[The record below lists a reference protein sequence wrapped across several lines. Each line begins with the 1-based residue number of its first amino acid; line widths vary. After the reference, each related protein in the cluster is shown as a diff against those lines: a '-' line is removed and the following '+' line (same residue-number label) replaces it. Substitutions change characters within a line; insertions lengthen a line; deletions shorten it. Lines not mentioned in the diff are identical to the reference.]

1 MTQSSFTEPT
11 YSQADLYVASLVA
24 SLKSGTQWFYW
35 IAALSL
41 VNSLIVTFGGS
52 VSFIVGLGI
61 TQLIDGLAREGIAN
75 GTAIAIAANVLIS
88 AGFAAVAYFGGKN
101 IVWVTILG
109 LVLYV
114 LDAGIFLLV
123 QDWWSIGFHAY
134 ATYAIWRGLS
144 AGLELKKL
152 QAQAAAQPQTAL

>member
-1 MTQSSFTEPT
+1 MTQSSFSEPT
-11 YSQADLYVASLVA
+11 YSQADLYVASLIGR
-24 SLKSGTQWFYW
+24 LRSGTQWFYW
-35 IAALSL
+35 IAGLSL
-41 VNSLIVTFGGS
+41 INSLISTFGGH

-61 TQLIDGLAREGIAN
+61 TQLIDGTVKDFGSNGLVIVWVAN
-75 GTAIAIAANVLIS
+75 LLI
-88 AGFAAVAYFGGKN
+88 AGFFCGVAHFGGKN
-101 IVWVTILG
+101 ITWITIVG

-114 LDAGIFLLV
+114 LDALIFLLV

-152 QAQAAAQPQTAL
+152 QEQAQE